1 MSHYVFNKYIFANIK
16 LPLEIKDD
24 GTVEI
29 LRDYVHINFEK
40 CDELPEKQSS
50 SANYAF
56 LMNNLLDLMNSN
68 KNNDGQVYDVS
79 EDNDNESE
87 QDIDNILKDNGEN
100 QNEAIENENGT
111 VTATFNENINQN
123 MKNEIMLFI
132 KKEELNN
139 RQTAS
144 RNNMSFKRKRYNMNR
159 FTSKRR

>member
-68 KNNDGQVYDVS
+68 KNDDGQVDDCL
-79 EDNDNESE
+79 EENNDESE
-87 QDIDNILKDNGEN
+87 EDFDQSLEDNGEN
-100 QNEAIENENGT
+100 QNEELEENET
-111 VTATFNENINQN
+111 ITATFNENIDPDMQ
-123 MKNEIMLFI
+123 NEIMLFI

-139 RQTAS
+139 RQTSS
-144 RNNMSFKRKRYNMNR
+144 RNNMSFKKKRYNMNR